1 MKDFK
6 DICRMS
12 QPEVKAYMEA
22 YLASN
27 KYSPISEDGFLYAK
41 GDVPVLLVA
50 HMDTVHKQKCT
61 EIIEKDGKIY
71 SPQGIGGD
79 DRCGVFMI
87 MNVIKQ
93 YHCSVLLCE
102 DEEIGC
108 VGASKFCKTEY
119 IKKLDVNYMIEFDRK
134 GSTDAVYYQCVNK
147 DFETFVND
155 NTGYK
160 AAFGS
165 FSDISRLGPAAK
177 IAAVN
182 LSCGYYKAHTLD
194 EYVIYDEMMETVS
207 AAMDLIA
214 AECDVPFEY
223 KERKSYPMPKNTCGY
238 SNPYGEPYKTNYG
251 YGETFSLFDDDYMNM
266 LKQQRIRK
274 KVEDDI
280 YLELEVVAE
289 DKEGN
294 EFIFYAKGKSKAD
307 CWADLF
313 LTYTHLSYDIITD
326 YSFI

>member
-1 MKDFK
+1 MKNFK
-6 DICRMS
+6 DICRMR

-22 YLASN
+22 YLAAN
-27 KYSPISEDGFLYAK
+27 NYSPISEDGFLYAK

-50 HMDTVHKQKCT
+50 HMDTVHKNKCT
-61 EIIEKDGKIY
+61 EIVEKDGKIS

-87 MNVIKQ
+87 MNVIKEH
-93 YHCSVLLCE
+93 HCSVLLCE

-119 IKKLDVNYMIEFDRK
+119 IKDLGVNYMIEFDRK
-134 GSTDAVYYQCVNK
+134 GSTDAVYYSCVNK

-160 AAFGS
+160 SAFGS
-165 FSDISRLGPAAK
+165 FSDISRLAPAAK
-177 IAAVN
+177 VAAVN
-182 LSCGYYKAHTLD
+182 LSCGYYKAHTLE
-194 EYVIYDEMMETVS
+194 EYVVYDEMMETIE
-207 AAMDLIA
+207 AAKNLIT

-223 KERKSYPMPKNTCGY
+223 RERKEYMMPKNTSGY
-238 SNPYGEPYKTNYG
+238 NNYNYNSNYAYGDNY
-251 YGETFSLFDDDYMNM
+251 SLFDDNYMAM
-266 LKQQRIRK
+266 LKMQRPRK
-274 KVEDDI
+274 KVEDDT

-289 DKEGN
+289 DTDGN

-313 LTYTHLSYDIITD
+313 LTYTHLSYDAITD
-326 YSFI
+326 YSFV

>member
-1 MKDFK
+1 MKTFK

-12 QPEVKAYMEA
+12 QPGVKAYMDA
-22 YLASN
+22 YLAAN
-27 KYSPISEDGFLYAK
+27 KYDPIKEDGFLYAK

-61 EIIEKDGKIY
+61 EIVEKDGKFS

-87 MNVIKQ
+87 MNIIKEL
-93 YHCSVLLCE
+93 HCSVLLCE

-108 VGASKFCKTEY
+108 VGASKFCKTDY
-119 IKKLDVNYMIEFDRK
+119 IKNLDVNYMIEFDRK
-134 GSTDAVYYQCVNK
+134 GSVDAVFYSCANK
-147 DFETFVND
+147 DFETFVLD

-160 AAFGS
+160 AAMGS

-177 IAAVN
+177 LAAVN
-182 LSCGYYKAHTLD
+182 LSCGYYNAHTLN
-194 EYVIYDEMMETVS
+194 EYVVYDEMMETIE
-207 AAMDLIA
+207 AAKNLIN

-223 KERKSYPMPKNTCGY
+223 VERKYNYAPKNTAGY
-238 SNPYGEPYKTNYG
+238 KDDYG
-251 YGETFSLFDDDYMNM
+251 YGYNYSLYDYSN
-266 LKQQRIRK
+266 LYKQQRQRK
-274 KVEDDI
+274 LVEDDTI
-280 YLELEVVAE
+280 LELEVVAD

-294 EFIFYAKGKSKAD
+294 ECVYYGKGKTKAD
-307 CWADLF
+307 CWADIF
-313 LTYTHLSYDIITD
+313 LTYTHICYDNITD